1 MTNAVA
7 LKSLPFE
14 LVSQGS
20 GTISFIRQL
29 GAAFILNA
37 VVAYLEY
44 RVRFHGDALTA
55 TQTAASRTS
64 QSFLDGV
71 RRILSESG
79 VPDSAQYSGALHYLG
94 QIIQA
99 QSQTFGFQDAF
110 IILAA
115 LSLLSLIAV
124 YVLVEILA
132 MMLTVI

>member
-1 MTNAVA
+1 VA

-20 GTISFIRQL
+20 GTISFVRQL
-29 GAAFILNA
+29 GAAFILNG

-55 TQTAASRTS
+55 TQTAARQSS

-79 VPDSAQYSGALHYLG
+79 VPDAAQNSGALHYLG
-94 QIIQA
+94 QVIQA
-99 QSQTFGFQDAF
+99 QAQVQGFQDAF
-110 IILAA
+110 ITLAA
-115 LSLLSLIAV
+115 LSLLSLTAV
-124 YVLVEILA
+124 YVL
-132 MMLTVI
+132 TRTRQ